1 MGERTV
7 SYLSRAGQAYVEKS
21 SSVLTATPETPT
33 ATRIV
38 ENFLRRIAT
47 SL

>member
-7 SYLSRAGQAYVEKS
+7 SYLDRAGQAYVEKS
-21 SSVLTATPETPT
+21 SSVLTATPDAPT
-33 ATRIV
+33 ATRVI